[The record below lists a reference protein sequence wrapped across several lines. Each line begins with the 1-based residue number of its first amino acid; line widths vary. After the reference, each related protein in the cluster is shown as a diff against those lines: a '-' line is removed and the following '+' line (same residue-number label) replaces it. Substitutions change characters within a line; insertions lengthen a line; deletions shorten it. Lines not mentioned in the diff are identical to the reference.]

1 MLPLSSSH
9 AFTRANLKKKNIN
22 SYQRK
27 TWQPMKLPH
36 PKIPFL
42 TLHLINQPSKAFRL
56 EVGEVVEVARV
67 LRVVVVVEREE
78 PYEMELVCSFCSSS
92 AKPTI
97 ESASLR

>member
-1 MLPLSSSH
+1 
-9 AFTRANLKKKNIN
+9 
-22 SYQRK
+22 
-27 TWQPMKLPH
+27 MKLPH

-56 EVGEVVEVARV
+56 EVGEVVEVAQV
-67 LRVVVVVEREE
+67 LRVVVVEREE